1 MITTDPTDAIRT
13 VIGARITCGNPACA
27 CPHHARAHAPEIE
40 HVTIEPRRRPGFAT
54 LVSLAL
60 AGGFAPPPPRL
71 LSRRGGVPTTEDLAR
86 IERARAKRERK
97 AAQKAGD
104 R

>member
-1 MITTDPTDAIRT
+1 MCIRDSTDTIRT
-13 VIGARITCGNPACA
+13 TIVARATCGNPACP
-27 CPHHARAHAPEIE
+27 CPEHAHATVYE